1 MADRENM
8 NVTSTTG
15 TAGMTRAKVIAVT
28 ALLVSYGALGA
39 RQPAVR
45 ASIPLPVPAAELAAS
60 LGLDAND
67 RSHLLI
73 SIVRLV
79 FDAPDGQ
86 GAGDERR
93 RLILAAKLKTPAPAR
108 GDRVPLPLDTSIWR
122 ETLLHRR
129 AGDGEIAA
137 AILSERPT
145 ALLYHGLSALDDET
159 LGWLGPDRE
168 TLLHLRRNA
177 AVFAAFGRSIQVR
190 AGRVAVPGGADAEP
204 LWAAIVG
211 ADPARPSAFV
221 QRLVHG
227 NGRLAW
233 FYDTVQRLD
242 GDRQRALLEGG
253 DSDAQ
258 RVDRL
263 RELLDL
269 FHAAAPEWRI
279 AERPFV
285 RPALDPSLVLPL
297 LAVSAD
303 GGLAGPA
310 QRRVW
315 DLVLRDEELGLAR
328 GESSADQPAG
338 DDARVDP
345 AWLIRRISL
354 APVPL
359 GRRRLETF
367 LFAQRVFPKTP
378 RDEAALLTALRGAFA
393 FPALALTLERMGVRA
408 VDDYAAGSR
417 AAATI
422 DAVGSSEW
430 RRVATAQFQSG
441 VAILDRSVR
450 SGGLD
455 RKTAAALFASLAAL
469 PVTADRGFGGS
480 FAEWLRGELI
490 PSLPPVADTVSPV
503 EDAIL
508 AACAGIRADAT
519 PGPIVEW
526 EGRRYRADPAAAE
539 LARLRK
545 LRERPRS
552 AARGAASAT
561 VTLDR
566 RLAAAASAA
575 PGTVDARLA
584 VETALAETLTAI
596 VYAASLGE
604 PGAAAGSGGDVA
616 ARHDFGTLDAAAA
629 ARHAAWQLP
638 REERGERGG
647 SRVVGSLLGLDV
659 SLARLAG
666 RRPDPSD
673 MHREPTLS
681 AGERAGAMRTAA
693 LFGPVA
699 AGDAAQDEIAGAI
712 ARGRARVGALTGSRA
727 ELDAV
732 ARDAGLSEWRREAL
746 GWTLEHE
753 RGNSLSRFSL
763 LELFWLGSPRSGPA
777 RGLDRW
783 GASTVTLDGCL
794 CLRMPDAA
802 PWESHAG
809 RAPAGH
815 LATRGA
821 DVTLRVAEFLS
832 ERKLPAS
839 LAPAI
844 AAYAMQDVI
853 DGARPAHVDDWPAF
867 QRAAR
872 DLPRDRLIGYVSA
885 AIAGGALVPLAAAP
899 AVADHAVA
907 PGGPRGARR

>member
-1 MADRENM
+1 MTHREKM

-15 TAGMTRAKVIAVT
+15 VTGLTRAKLIAVT

-45 ASIPLPVPAAELAAS
+45 ASVPLPVPAAELAAS
-60 LGLDAND
+60 LGLDPGD

-79 FDAPDGQ
+79 FDAPDGH
-86 GAGDERR
+86 GAGDLRR
-93 RLILAAKLKTPAPAR
+93 RFVLASKLKTPAPAR

-145 ALLYHGLSALDDET
+145 ALLYHGLAAMDDET

-168 TLLHLRRNA
+168 TLLHLRTNA
-177 AVFAAFGRSIQVR
+177 AVFAAFGRSVRVR

-221 QRLVHG
+221 QRLVRG

-233 FYDTVQRLD
+233 FYDTVQHLD
-242 GDRQRALLEGG
+242 REQQRALLAGRVP
-253 DSDAQ
+253 DAE
-258 RVDRL
+258 RIERL

-269 FHAAAPEWRI
+269 FQAAAPEWRI

-310 QRRVW
+310 HRRVW
-315 DLVLRDEELGLAR
+315 DVVFRDGASGVPRAE
-328 GESSADQPAG
+328 SADQAAV
-338 DDARVDP
+338 DNARVNP

-367 LFAQRVFPKTP
+367 LLAQRVFAKTHG
-378 RDEAALLTALRGAFA
+378 DDAALLPALRGAFA

-408 VDDYAAGSR
+408 VEDYAAAAR
-417 AAATI
+417 AAAALN
-422 DAVGSSEW
+422 AVRSSEW
-430 RRVATAQFQSG
+430 RRVAIAEFQSV

-450 SGGLD
+450 TGGLD
-455 RKTAAALFASLAAL
+455 RSTARALLASLAAL
-469 PVTADRGFGGS
+469 PITAERGFGGA
-480 FAEWLRGELI
+480 FAEWLRREFV
-490 PSLPPVADTVSPV
+490 PSLPPIADTDSPV
-503 EDAIL
+503 ESAIL
-508 AACAGIRADAT
+508 SACAGFRGGVAAA
-519 PGPIVEW
+519 PIVEW

-539 LARLRK
+539 LARLRTI
-545 LRERPRS
+545 RERQRDGT
-552 AARGAASAT
+552 RGAGA
-561 VTLDR
+561 TLDR
-566 RLAAAASAA
+566 RLAAASSA
-575 PGTVDARLA
+575 PGTDDARLA
-584 VETALAETLTAI
+584 VEVALADTLMAI
-596 VYAASLGE
+596 VYAVTVGE
-604 PGAAAGSGGDVA
+604 RDGAAVSGGAAAA
-616 ARHDFGTLDAAAA
+616 PHDFGTADAAVPT
-629 ARHAAWQLP
+629 RHAAWQVP

-647 SRVVGSLLGLDV
+647 WRIVGALLGLDV
-659 SLARLAG
+659 SLARLP
-666 RRPDPSD
+666 RRRADGTDVP
-673 MHREPTLS
+673 RELTERTLNAS
-681 AGERAGAMRTAA
+681 ERAGVMRTAA

-699 AGDAAQDEIAGAI
+699 AGDTARDEIAAAI

-727 ELDAV
+727 ELEGV

-763 LELFWLGSPRSGPA
+763 LELFWLGSPRGGPA
-777 RGLDRW
+777 RGFDRW

-802 PWESHAG
+802 PWESRAG
-809 RAPAGH
+809 RASAGH

-832 ERKLPAS
+832 EQKLPAS

-844 AAYAMQDVI
+844 AASAMQDVI
-853 DGARPAHVDDWPAF
+853 DVARPAFVDDWPAF

-885 AIAGGALVPLAAAP
+885 AVAGGALVPIADPP
-899 AVADHAVA
+899 AVADQAA
-907 PGGPRGARR
+907 DRAGARAPRR